1 MSPVLFSTKTIKLFF
16 FSLIDSEHLNKSGVT
31 RTLEML
37 SKPTVMYPLVL
48 RMAAMLPTLLLQSMG
63 SVITMEYFKLGPKE
77 NGLFLATIGLASAV
91 CYKFN
96 TLFIKV
102 EYGLPNFPNPRE
114 TNIGLQKLGH
124 ILRNGDKITAVF
136 Y

>member
-102 EYGLPNFPNPRE
+102 EYQIFQTRGK
-114 TNIGLQKLGH
+114 Q
-124 ILRNGDKITAVF
+124 ILVCKNWVIF
-136 Y
+136 